1 LAFRRFAADQLKH
14 EYGVELVNLFDTMP
28 FSIVLSLC
36 RFAADQLKHE
46 YGVELV
52 NVFDT
57 MLADVVFCS
66 WSSQPPAL
74 QKRARGYQA
83 GLSPLSWIRI
93 RIRPRNSSGSGP
105 YLANFQIKDIL
116 QNLTAFSALLS
127 LKINN

>member
-1 LAFRRFAADQLKH
+1 M
-14 EYGVELVNLFDTMP
+14 FDTMP
-28 FSIVLSLC
+28 FSIVLSFR

-66 WSSQPPAL
+66 WSSQPPVL

-83 GLSPLSWIRI
+83 GVLDTKRIIADPDPMQIRTIFSKFTKKIFCSKSYVLHFSSP
-93 RIRPRNSSGSGP
+93 
-105 YLANFQIKDIL
+105 
-116 QNLTAFSALLS
+116 
-127 LKINN
+127 

>member
-1 LAFRRFAADQLKH
+1 LSFCRFAADQLKH
-14 EYGVELVNLFDTMP
+14 EYGVELVNVFDTMP
-28 FSIVLSLC
+28 FSIVLSFR
-36 RFAADQLKHE
+36 RFASDQLKHE

-83 GLSPLSWIRI
+83 GLKSPVSWIRI
-93 RIRPRNSSGSGP
+93 RIRPRKCFGSVCIAN
-105 YLANFQIKDIL
+105 LAPDPDHI
-116 QNLTAFSALLS
+116 
-127 LKINN
+127 